1 MGLQVG
7 NRPQQ
12 IVESAFI
19 ASESGRPVVKPNN
32 SPRLHAIPPVQANQ
46 V

>member
-12 IVESAFI
+12 IVESVFI
-19 ASESGRPVVKPNN
+19 ASESGRPVVKPNY